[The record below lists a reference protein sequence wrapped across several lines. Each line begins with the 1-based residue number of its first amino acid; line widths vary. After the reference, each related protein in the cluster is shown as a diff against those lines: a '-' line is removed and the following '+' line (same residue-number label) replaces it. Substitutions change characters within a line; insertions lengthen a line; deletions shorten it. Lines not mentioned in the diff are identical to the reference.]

1 MMKTLILSAIAATAL
16 AGGVAHAEDFSP
28 NAKGDFIVHARIT
41 QVAPDKDAA
50 ILTAAGAATGLKA
63 HVKDD
68 IKPTLGFTY
77 FLTDKV
83 AVEAILG
90 TTEHDIRAQ
99 GGTTDVLVHKTW
111 VLPPVVTLQYHPLPA
126 ARVSP
131 YVGAGI
137 NYMLFY
143 SGKNKNGFTVK
154 LDDGF
159 GYALQAGVNVKMKN
173 NWMLNADIK
182 KVYFSTDAKINGGAL
197 KTKVDLDPLVSSIGF
212 SRKF

>member
-1 MMKTLILSAIAATAL
+1 MKKFVVASVAFAAL
-16 AGGVAHAEDFSP
+16 LGGAAQAQEFSP
-28 NAKGDFIVHARIT
+28 NAKGDFIVHLRVT

-50 ILTAAGAATGLKA
+50 ILTAAGASTGLNA
-63 HVKDD
+63 HVDND
-68 IKPTLGFTY
+68 VKPTLGFTY

-90 TTEHDIRAQ
+90 TTQHDIRAQ
-99 GGTTDVLVHKTW
+99 GPGANVLVHTAW

-131 YVGAGI
+131 YVGAGV

-143 SGKNKNGFTVK
+143 SSKDKNGFTVK

-159 GYALQAGVNVKMKN
+159 GYALQAGVNVKLKGP
-173 NWMLNADIK
+173 WLLNADVK
-182 KVYFSTDAKINGGAL
+182 KVWFNTDAKINGGAL
-197 KTKVDLDPLVSSIGF
+197 KSSVDLDPLVSSIGV

>member
-1 MMKTLILSAIAATAL
+1 MKRILAATVVA
-16 AGGVAHAEDFSP
+16 AGLCAGAAQAQDFQP
-28 NAKGDFIVHARIT
+28 KAKGDLIVHFRAT
-41 QVAPDKDAA
+41 QVAPDEDAP

-63 HVKDD
+63 GVNND

-77 FLTDKV
+77 FLTDKI

-99 GGTTDVLVHKTW
+99 GPGTDVLVHKTW

-126 ARVSP
+126 AKVSP
-131 YVGAGI
+131 YFGAGL

-143 SGKNKNGFTVK
+143 SGKNKNGFTVD
-154 LDDGF
+154 LDDGV
-159 GYALQAGVNVKMKN
+159 GYALQAGVDVAVKGP
-173 NWMLNADIK
+173 WSLNADIK
-182 KVYFSTDAKINGGAL
+182 KVYFETDAKINGGAL
-197 KTKVDLDPLVSSIGF
+197 KSKVKLDPLVASVGF

>member
-1 MMKTLILSAIAATAL
+1 MKKLALSLVAFGALGISAAQAQ
-16 AGGVAHAEDFSP
+16 DFTP
-28 NAKGDFIVHARIT
+28 NAKGDLIVHARLT
-41 QVAPDKDAA
+41 QVAPAKDAA
-50 ILTAAGAATGLKA
+50 ILTAAGANSGLKA
-63 HVKDD
+63 HVGND

-90 TTEHDIRAQ
+90 TTEHNIRAQ
-99 GGTTDVLVHKTW
+99 GPGTDVLVHKTW

-126 ARVSP
+126 SQVSP
-131 YVGAGI
+131 YFGAGL

-143 SGKNKNGFTVK
+143 SEKNKNGFTVK
-154 LDDGF
+154 VDDGV

-173 NWMLNADIK
+173 RWLLNADVK

-197 KTKVDLDPLVSSIGF
+197 KAKVDLDPVVASIGL
-212 SRKF
+212 SRQF

>member
-1 MMKTLILSAIAATAL
+1 MKTAILSLAALGAL
-16 AGGVAHAEDFSP
+16 GVGAANAQDFTP
-28 NAKGDFIVHARIT
+28 NAKGDLIVHARLT
-41 QVAPDKDAA
+41 QVAPDKDAP

-68 IKPTLGFTY
+68 VKPTLGFTY

-90 TTEHDIRAQ
+90 TTQHDIVAQ
-99 GGTTDVLVHKTW
+99 GPGTNVLVHKTW

-143 SGKNKNGFTVK
+143 GDKDKNGFTVK
-154 LDDGF
+154 VDNGF
-159 GYALQAGVNVKMKN
+159 GYALQAGVNIKLKN
-173 NWMLNADIK
+173 RWLINADVK
-182 KVYFSTDAKINGGAL
+182 KVYFNTDAKINGGTL
-197 KTKVDLDPLVSSIGF
+197 KAKVDLDPLVSSIGLSKQF
-212 SRKF
+212 